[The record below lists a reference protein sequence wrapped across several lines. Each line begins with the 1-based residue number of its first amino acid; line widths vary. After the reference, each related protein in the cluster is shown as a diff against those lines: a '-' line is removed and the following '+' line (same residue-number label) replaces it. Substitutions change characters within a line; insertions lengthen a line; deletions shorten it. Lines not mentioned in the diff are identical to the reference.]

1 MADRPTIEVPIT
13 IRRDGGSP
21 LYVQVAE
28 QLRAAVD
35 SGLLR
40 PGDPFENEVA
50 LAERLGLS
58 RPTIRRAIAELVGQG
73 LLLRRR
79 GAGTIVANRQIHRR
93 AELSSLYDDLTRA
106 GETPHTQ
113 VLDLNTVTDPR
124 AATALGLDE
133 STPLWCLHRLRT
145 AGGRPFALMTN
156 WVPVTALPDADA
168 DALSDRGL
176 YALLRERGIRPV
188 VARQSIGARRAD
200 AAERRLLELGR
211 TDPVLTMT
219 RAAFDAAGIPVE
231 FGDHIYRADSY
242 TIDVTLDDR

>member
-1 MADRPTIEVPIT
+1 MADRPVIEVPIT
-13 IRRDGGSP
+13 IRRDGAGP

-35 SGLLR
+35 EGLLR

-50 LAERLGLS
+50 LAARLGLS
-58 RPTIRRAIAELVGQG
+58 RPTIRRAIAELVAQG

-93 AELSSLYDDLTRA
+93 AELSSLHDDLSRAGEAPLTRVLSLTRA
-106 GETPHTQ
+106 S
-113 VLDLNTVTDPR
+113 DAR
-124 AATALGLDE
+124 AAAALGLPAQE
-133 STPLWCLHRLRT
+133 PLWRLHRLRT
-145 AGGRPFALMTN
+145 AGPRPFALMTN
-156 WVPVTALPDADA
+156 WLPVAELPDADE
-168 DALSDRGL
+168 DALTGHGL

-200 AAERRLLELGR
+200 AAERRLLDLGR
-211 TDPVLTMT
+211 SDPVLTMT
-219 RAAFDAAGIPVE
+219 RAAFDAAGRPVE